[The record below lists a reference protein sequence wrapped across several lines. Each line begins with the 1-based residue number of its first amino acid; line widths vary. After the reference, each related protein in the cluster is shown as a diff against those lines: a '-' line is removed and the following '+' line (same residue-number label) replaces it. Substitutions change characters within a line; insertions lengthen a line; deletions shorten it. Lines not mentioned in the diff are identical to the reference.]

1 VEFAGAFSAV
11 DEDYSRRANLIFE
24 KKILNK
30 CD

>member
-24 KKILNK
+24 KKY
-30 CD
+30 